1 MKKKTLLLIAA
12 ITFCLITG
20 CSDSEPANLVSKK
33 EETIVARVAEKSN
46 SQSTIE
52 TNVDTKEEKSLE
64 FNMLDD
70 RAKESIKQFVETYIP
85 DNYKTSLY
93 TCDILTPTS
102 GSGGIVAI
110 QIENDSFTDESACI
124 ETVINIV
131 GKMLNNQMYEN
142 INSFQFYLLANSQL
156 IYTIDISDAQA
167 IASTDILMDSISI
180 TAF

>member
-1 MKKKTLLLIAA
+1 MQELLK
-12 ITFCLITG
+12 
-20 CSDSEPANLVSKK
+20 N
-33 EETIVARVAEKSN
+33 
-46 SQSTIE
+46 Q
-52 TNVDTKEEKSLE
+52 
-64 FNMLDD
+64 
-70 RAKESIKQFVETYIP
+70 
-85 DNYKTSLY
+85 TSLY

-131 GKMLNNQMYEN
+131 AKMLNDQMYEN